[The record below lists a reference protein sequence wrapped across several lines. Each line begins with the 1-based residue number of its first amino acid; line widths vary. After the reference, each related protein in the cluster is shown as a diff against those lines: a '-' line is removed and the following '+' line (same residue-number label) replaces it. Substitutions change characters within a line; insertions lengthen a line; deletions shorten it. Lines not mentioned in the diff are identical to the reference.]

1 MKILIDNGHGKETP
15 GKRSPDG
22 LLREYATTRIIA
34 KGIVEELELRGFHA
48 ELIVPEES
56 DIKLSTRCRRVNT
69 ICDKHG
75 AWNVLLVSIHLNAAG
90 NGRQWMGASGWE
102 VYTSRGKTK
111 ADRLADC
118 LCAAALQ
125 NLQDMKI
132 REDWTDGDADKEA
145 DFYILKHTKCA
156 AALTENLFMDNYRD
170 YSFLMSEEGIKKIV
184 QLHVEGIINYIQG
197 K

>member
-1 MKILIDNGHGKETP
+1 MLQTWSMERATCEHTP
-15 GKRSPDG
+15 ERS
-22 LLREYATTRIIA
+22 
-34 KGIVEELELRGFHA
+34 
-48 ELIVPEES
+48 
-56 DIKLSTRCRRVNT
+56 
-69 ICDKHG
+69 
-75 AWNVLLVSIHLNAAG
+75 
-90 NGRQWMGASGWE
+90 RQRSAMGASGWE

-125 NLQDMKI
+125 NLQDIRI

-156 AALTENLFMDNYRD
+156 AVLTENLFMDNYRD
-170 YSFLMSEEGIKKIV
+170 YSILMSEEGIRKIV